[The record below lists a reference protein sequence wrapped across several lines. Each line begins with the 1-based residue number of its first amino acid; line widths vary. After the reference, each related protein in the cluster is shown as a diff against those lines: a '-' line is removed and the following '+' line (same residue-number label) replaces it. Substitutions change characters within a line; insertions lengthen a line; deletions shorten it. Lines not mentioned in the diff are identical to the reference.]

1 MRTSAPRLTR
11 LTKRSE
17 FQAAAGSGRR
27 FRSAHMTVQLLERAD
42 DAGVRVGLTASRKVG
57 GAVVRNR
64 VRRRL
69 RAAAREA
76 FAGVTQSLDIVLVAR
91 TEVASAPY
99 GALIDTM
106 RRALARKATSDAST
120 PRQT

>member
-106 RRALARKATSDAST
+106 RRALARKATGDAST